1 VHKWAHRTPA
11 ENGRL
16 ISLLQRARLV
26 QSPAHHARHH
36 TDPKNSHYC
45 VLTNFLNPL
54 LDGIRLWEL
63 LEWLILKVL
72 GVRRRL
78 DTPVL
83 LSKNNPANEAQE
95 EREEALRVCAD

>member
-1 VHKWAHRTPA
+1 
-11 ENGRL
+11 L

-26 QSPAHHARHH
+26 QGPAHHARHH

-45 VLTNFLNPL
+45 VLTNFLNPF
-54 LDGIRLWEL
+54 LDGVRLWEF

-78 DTPVL
+78 DA
-83 LSKNNPANEAQE
+83 S
-95 EREEALRVCAD
+95 